1 MENVNFTILSI
12 DILALRSADPKPSD
26 PV

>member
-1 MENVNFTILSI
+1 MENVNLKILNI